1 MTMESNGFSNNRRG
15 AKMERIHLNHGAEMP
30 RLGFGVFQITSQ
42 EQCRESVLSALET
55 GYRMIDTAACYGNER
70 AVGQAVA
77 ASGIARN
84 EVFLVSKVWIQDAGY
99 DRTMAS
105 FEKTLENLQ
114 TDYLDLYLIHMPY
127 GDYHG
132 SWRAMEELYRAGRVK
147 AIGVCN
153 FQEDRLAD
161 LILSHDMVPAVNQME
176 MHPFCQ
182 QKGLRK
188 MMERYGIRTM
198 AWAPFAEGNHNIFR
212 HEVLSD
218 IGTAYGKTPAQVV
231 LCWLIQEGVIAIP
244 KSVHRERIEQNYR
257 INDFRLSEKDME
269 KIRNLDTG
277 ESLILKIRSL
287 DEVYRLHGIRFE
299 Q

>member
-1 MTMESNGFSNNRRG
+1 
-15 AKMERIHLNHGAEMP
+15 
-30 RLGFGVFQITSQ
+30 
-42 EQCRESVLSALET
+42 
-55 GYRMIDTAACYGNER
+55 
-70 AVGQAVA
+70 
-77 ASGIARN
+77 
-84 EVFLVSKVWIQDAGY
+84 
-99 DRTMAS
+99 
-105 FEKTLENLQ
+105 
-114 TDYLDLYLIHMPY
+114 
-127 GDYHG
+127 
-132 SWRAMEELYRAGRVK
+132 
-147 AIGVCN
+147 
-153 FQEDRLAD
+153 
-161 LILSHDMVPAVNQME
+161 
-176 MHPFCQ
+176 
-182 QKGLRK
+182 